1 LVYPPLYMPEPEP
14 ELEPEP
20 EPVAELELEPVFDT
34 LTFLERVTSIK

>member
-14 ELEPEP
+14 EPELEP

-34 LTFLERVTSIK
+34 FFGWLLIMHPG